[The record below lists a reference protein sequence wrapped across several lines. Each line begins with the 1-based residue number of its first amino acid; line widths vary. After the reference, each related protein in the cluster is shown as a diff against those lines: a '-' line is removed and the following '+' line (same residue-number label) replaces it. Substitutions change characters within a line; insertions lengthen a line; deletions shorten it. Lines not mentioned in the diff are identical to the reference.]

1 MICLNLEV
9 HYLLLPWRD
18 VLLQLLDLVVQHILK
33 LLQFLRLLL
42 ELVDLF
48 LAFANRLVFLSQF
61 FRQQCEFS
69 LLFLCRF
76 ILLFY
81 LLILIHT
88 RAFEFVVVL
97 LDVFVLV
104 VIELALGG
112 GLELHV
118 IDCGLVVGVLLLDV
132 LNFVFSVL
140 LDGLQGRFVFF
151 AGALDVLL
159 ELCDLGITELHLFA
173 MLFFFEVYL
182 LLVFN
187 FALFEGLVVVAFF
200 LLLCQL
206 QHLIL

>member
-1 MICLNLEV
+1 LICLNLEV

-118 IDCGLVVGVLLLDV
+118 ID
-132 LNFVFSVL
+132 
-140 LDGLQGRFVFF
+140 
-151 AGALDVLL
+151 
-159 ELCDLGITELHLFA
+159 
-173 MLFFFEVYL
+173 
-182 LLVFN
+182 
-187 FALFEGLVVVAFF
+187 
-200 LLLCQL
+200 
-206 QHLIL
+206 